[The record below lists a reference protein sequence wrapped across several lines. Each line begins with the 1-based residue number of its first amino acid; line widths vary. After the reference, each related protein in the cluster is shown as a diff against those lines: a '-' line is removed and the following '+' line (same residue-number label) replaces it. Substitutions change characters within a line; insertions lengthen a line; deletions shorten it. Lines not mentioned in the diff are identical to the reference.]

1 MSESTQTATPASP
14 PEQLRMIWPPERL
27 DAPPTVT
34 IHPDYELRTF
44 RHGSPEDLNGWVRL
58 MELAGF
64 GVWDET
70 RFAPILARILPN
82 GWFFAVH
89 RETGVLAA
97 SAMACHEP
105 RPLHPFGGALNW
117 VCGDPAHRGN
127 GLGMTVCAAVTARLL
142 AAGYENIFLLT
153 DDFRLPA
160 ISIYLR
166 LGYRPLLHAP
176 DMAERW
182 RVVYKHLG
190 RTEDERLWYNV
201 REGEILPN
209 DEESPEEI
217 VADEALWDA
226 QFTASQEGMK
236 KMAEKAL
243 AEVEAGKSTPMV
255 FTADGRI
262 IPG

>member
-1 MSESTQTATPASP
+1 
-14 PEQLRMIWPPERL
+14 MIWPVDCL
-27 DAPPTVT
+27 DAPPPVT

-44 RHGSPEDLNGWVRL
+44 RHGSAEDLSGWVRL

-64 GVWDET
+64 GVWDEE
-70 RFAPILARILPN
+70 RLAPILARILPN

-89 RETGVLAA
+89 RETGTLAA

-127 GLGMTVCAAVTARLL
+127 GLGMSVCTAVTTRLL

-182 RVVYKHLG
+182 RVVYEQLD
-190 RTEDERLWYNV
+190 RTVDARLWYNV
-201 REGEILPN
+201 HKGEIRLN

-217 VADEALWDA
+217 AADEALWDA
-226 QFTASQEGMK
+226 QFAASQEGME
-236 KMAEKAL
+236 KMAEKVQT
-243 AEVEAGKSTPMV
+243 EIEAGKSAPML